1 VSSAAQDPVH
11 HLEQLVDLGLA
22 AAGLDLVTGGVVA
35 FQEIDLTSPPRAYPE
50 GPLHEQVVR
59 WTTPP
64 PGRPG
69 PDPEMGLKLFKTFLD
84 AGLPAPQ
91 LRRDV
96 PVGGGPTWP
105 GYAYVAATVRSLLP
119 LLERAGAVSAEEV
132 GIDTLEDRLRAEVVG
147 QDGVQLLPAI
157 VGAWAYS

>member
-1 VSSAAQDPVH
+1 MEH
-11 HLEQLVDLGLA
+11 RGL
-22 AAGLDLVTGGVVA
+22 
-35 FQEIDLTSPPRAYPE
+35 P
-50 GPLHEQVVR
+50 
-59 WTTPP
+59 
-64 PGRPG
+64 RPG

-96 PVGGGPTWP
+96 PVGGGP

-119 LLERAGAVSAEEV
+119 FLERAGAVSAEEV
-132 GIDTLEDRLRAEVVG
+132 GVDTLEDRLRAEVVG

-157 VGAWAYS
+157 VGAWARS

>member
-1 VSSAAQDPVH
+1 
-11 HLEQLVDLGLA
+11 
-22 AAGLDLVTGGVVA
+22 
-35 FQEIDLTSPPRAYPE
+35 
-50 GPLHEQVVR
+50 VVR

-69 PDPEMGLKLFKTFLD
+69 PDPEMGLKLFKAFLD

-96 PVGGGPTWP
+96 PVGGGPAWP
-105 GYAYVAATVRSLLP
+105 GYASVAATVRRLLP
-119 LLERAGAVSAEEV
+119 FLERAGAVSAEE
-132 GIDTLEDRLRAEVVG
+132 VG

-157 VGAWAYS
+157 VGAWARS